1 MVSLACV
8 WKTDTSVLFGV
19 EEHEGIFVF
28 ENVAKNQHY
37 VWKHYLLAW
46 AVGDR
51 VTCRRQRDRS
61 TITTN
66 PKNIASSRYFYELA
80 EFSDLELQYLDNVA
94 KRSRTELGRKVNGNF
109 VDMFTVTT
117 KLRRLVASLPPRD
130 DETRA
135 QTEELLRNAER
146 GLGES
151 WHVLIEHKGTP
162 YLDRLRTGDASFW
175 TDADEAIDSCFFLG
189 AQFTRTA
196 RMSKAVRTV
205 ELPLGLD
212 LARLWPLESHMWGTE
227 IGAGFMQNRATTQA
241 TILTNETSVPF
252 ITGDQPIINLR
263 PQADPK
269 SVFYYPITPKIALR
283 LTIAEPGCSV
293 STETVSQFEA
303 ERLNHQMFE
312 WSDDQIY
319 GVDGDYLEA
328 MTNLP
333 KTERFYADC

>member
-146 GLGES
+146 GLGEGDLQPDQG
-151 WHVLIEHKGTP
+151 VL
-162 YLDRLRTGDASFW
+162 A
-175 TDADEAIDSCFFLG
+175 
-189 AQFTRTA
+189 TA
-196 RMSKAVRTV
+196 HA
-205 ELPLGLD
+205 
-212 LARLWPLESHMWGTE
+212 
-227 IGAGFMQNRATTQA
+227 
-241 TILTNETSVPF
+241 
-252 ITGDQPIINLR
+252 
-263 PQADPK
+263 
-269 SVFYYPITPKIALR
+269 
-283 LTIAEPGCSV
+283 
-293 STETVSQFEA
+293 
-303 ERLNHQMFE
+303 
-312 WSDDQIY
+312 
-319 GVDGDYLEA
+319 
-328 MTNLP
+328 
-333 KTERFYADC
+333 